1 MPTLHKQEFNHERSL
16 LRQATVY
23 IPMQVV
29 PMGEMYIQ
37 SFPIFR
43 RGNVVV
49 DGLDYLIPLTQLK
62 GVRYCTPHKSTTFS
76 STCYILSDK
85 SSI

>member
-62 GVRYCTPHKSTTFS
+62 GVRYCTPHKSTG
-76 STCYILSDK
+76 C
-85 SSI
+85 